1 MEDFE
6 KSAYLIASELLE
18 TAEGG
23 EILVVGCSTSEVE
36 GEKIG
41 TASDISAAEKI
52 YEGIKKAADEKNVF
66 IAAQCCE
73 HLNRAL
79 IVEKELAERE
89 RLLMVNVRP
98 VKKAGGSF
106 ATVCYEKFLSPC
118 AVEFIRAD
126 FGMDIGLTL
135 IGMHLK
141 HVAVPYRTKCDKI
154 GEAKV
159 TAARTRLKYIGGPRA
174 QYEDQSFSSPR

>member
-1 MEDFE
+1 MDGIE
-6 KSAYLIASELLE
+6 KSAYQIAAELME
-18 TAEGG
+18 TAKGG
-23 EILVVGCSTSEVE
+23 EILIVGCSTSEVE

-41 TASDISAAEKI
+41 TASDISAAEEI
-52 YEGIKKAADEKNVF
+52 YNGIKKAADEKHVF

-79 IVEKELAERE
+79 IVEEELAKRE
-89 RLLMVNVRP
+89 RLEKVNVRP

-106 ATVCYEKFLSPC
+106 ATVCYEKFSSPC

-141 HVAVPYRTKCDKI
+141 HVAVPYRTKTDKI
-154 GEAKV
+154 GKAKV
-159 TAARTRLKYIGGPRA
+159 NCARTRLKYIGGPRA
-174 QYEDQSFSSPR
+174 EYI

>member
-1 MEDFE
+1 MESIE
-6 KSAYLIASELLE
+6 KSAYEVAAELIESAK
-18 TAEGG
+18 GG

-41 TASDISAAEKI
+41 TASDMSAAEKI
-52 YEGIKKAADEKNVF
+52 YNGIKKAADEKHVF

-79 IVEKELAERE
+79 IVENCLAERE
-89 RLLMVNVRP
+89 HFEKVNVRP

-106 ATVCYEKFLSPC
+106 AAVCYEKFSSPC
-118 AVEFIRAD
+118 AVEFIKAD
-126 FGMDIGLTL
+126 FGIDIGLTL

-141 HVAVPYRTKCDKI
+141 HVAVPYRTKIDKI

-159 TAARTRLKYIGGPRA
+159 SCARTRLKYIGGPRA
-174 QYEDQSFSSPR
+174 EHIEA

>member
-1 MEDFE
+1 MTDLE
-6 KSAYLIASELLE
+6 KDAYDIAKELISSAKGTEV
-18 TAEGG
+18 
-23 EILVVGCSTSEVE
+23 LVVGCSTSEVE

-41 TASDISAAEKI
+41 TASDIDAAEEIFK
-52 YEGIKKAADEKNVF
+52 GIKKAADEKHVF

-79 IVEKELAERE
+79 IVEEELAEILRLE
-89 RLLMVNVRP
+89 RVNVRP

-106 ATVCYEKFLSPC
+106 ATVCYEKFESPT
-118 AVEFIRAD
+118 AVERIEAD

-141 HVAVPYRTKCDKI
+141 RVAVPFRPKKDKI
-154 GEAKV
+154 GMAKV
-159 TAARTRLKYIGGPRA
+159 VCARTRLKYIGGERA
-174 QYEDQSFSSPR
+174 QYI

>member
-1 MEDFE
+1 MTDIELN
-6 KSAYLIASELLE
+6 AYEIAHELLE
-18 TAEGG
+18 SAKGG

-41 TASDISAAEKI
+41 SASNQNVAEEI
-52 YEGIKKAADEKNVF
+52 YKGIKKAADEKNVF

-79 IVEKELAERE
+79 IVEEELAKREGWER
-89 RLLMVNVRP
+89 VAVRP
-98 VKKAGGSF
+98 IKKAGGSF
-106 ATVCYEKFLSPC
+106 ATVCYENFNSPA

-135 IGMHLK
+135 VGMHLK
-141 HVAVPYRTKCDKI
+141 HVAVPYRTKKCMI
-154 GEAKV
+154 GEARV
-159 TAARTRLKYIGGPRA
+159 VCARTRLKFIGGERA
-174 QYEDQSFSSPR
+174 VYA

>member
-1 MEDFE
+1 MTEIE
-6 KSAYLIASELLE
+6 KSAYEIARELLM
-18 TAEGG
+18 TAKGG

-41 TASDISAAEKI
+41 TASDTGVAAEI
-52 YEGIKKAADEKNVF
+52 YAGIKKAADEKNVF

-79 IVEKELAERE
+79 IVEAALAEKMGWE
-89 RLLMVNVRP
+89 RVNVRP

-106 ATVCYEKFLSPC
+106 ATVCYESFALPA
-118 AVEFIRAD
+118 AVEKIGAD
-126 FGMDIGLTL
+126 FGMDIGLVL

-141 HVAVPYRTKCDKI
+141 SVAVPLRTRVDKI
-154 GEAKV
+154 GAAKV
-159 TAARTRLKYIGGPRA
+159 VCARTRLKYIGGERA
-174 QYEDQSFSSPR
+174 CYN

>member
-1 MEDFE
+1 MTEIE
-6 KSAYLIASELLE
+6 KNAYDIASELM
-18 TAEGG
+18 ANARGG

-36 GEKIG
+36 GERIG
-41 TASDISAAEKI
+41 SASNVDVAEEI
-52 YEGIKKAADEKNVF
+52 YSGIKRAADEKKVY

-79 IVEKELAERE
+79 IVEGELAERE
-89 RLLMVNVRP
+89 RLCAVNVRP

-106 ATVCYEKFLSPC
+106 ATVCYENFSSPV
-118 AVEFIRAD
+118 AVEFISAD

-141 HVAVPYRTKCDKI
+141 HVAVPYRPQKDKI
-154 GEAKV
+154 GAAKV
-159 TAARTRLKYIGGPRA
+159 VCARTRLKYIGGERA
-174 QYEDQSFSSPR
+174 VYA